1 MKITD
6 LLLELFY
13 PSRCAFCG
21 RLVKSGEGMCLDC
34 GRKLPYTGAVNA
46 VQYFPGVSRCVSPL
60 YYEGAVREA
69 LLRYKFGGAASY
81 SRVFGKIMA
90 KCIDEM
96 QFSCDIITWIPL
108 SGRRLRKRGYNQAQ
122 LLAQCAAAELS
133 LPCAP
138 MLVKL
143 RNNPAQSGIDDYK
156 QRRRNVAGVYDVR
169 EPLLPAGKH
178 ILLVDDIVTTGA
190 TLSEAASV
198 LRKAGA
204 AEVTALTAARRR
216 D

>member
-6 LLLELFY
+6 FLLELFY

-21 RLVKSGEGMCLDC
+21 KLVKSGEGMCRDC
-34 GRKLPYTGAVNA
+34 GGKLPYTGAVNA

-96 QFSCDIITWIPL
+96 QFSCDIITWVPL
-108 SGRRLRKRGYNQAQ
+108 SGARLRKRGYNQAQ
-122 LLAQCAAAELS
+122 LLAECAAGALS
-133 LPCAP
+133 LPCVP

-156 QRRRNVAGVYDVR
+156 QRRRNVAGVYAVR
-169 EPLLPAGKH
+169 EPLPAGKH

-190 TLSEAASV
+190 TISEAASV
-198 LRKAGA
+198 LGKAGA